1 MPSVFAYYQHNEAIS
16 ALGEALFIVSGPK
29 GEYKPLVGSFL
40 QSLVVS
46 LGDSDFPEL
55 KGKLS
60 EIASYY
66 AAQCSNGEKVD
77 FKQVLQYIDDLTNYQ
92 DALKLS
98 YELQAKDEKVIF
110 GRDQLDFVFND
121 TTLVTDS
128 NTKADKAPKAPKA
141 DKASA

>member
-1 MPSVFAYYQHNEAIS
+1 MPSVFIGPSNIFAYYQYNQVIS
-16 ALGEALFIVSGPK
+16 ALGEALFIVSEPK
-29 GEYKPLVGSFL
+29 GKFDPVVGSQL
-40 QSLVVS
+40 QLLTVS
-46 LGDSDFPEL
+46 LADIDFPQL

-98 YELQAKDEKVIF
+98 YEEEALDEKVIF
-110 GRDQLDFVFND
+110 GRAQLDFVFDDQPPVTNSVGTV
-121 TTLVTDS
+121 TTV
-128 NTKADKAPKAPKA
+128 
-141 DKASA
+141 

>member
-29 GEYKPLVGSFL
+29 GEYRPLVGSYL

-46 LGDSDFPEL
+46 LGENDFPEL
-55 KGKLS
+55 KVKLS

-92 DALKLS
+92 DALKLG
-98 YELQAKDEKVIF
+98 YELEAKDEKVIF
-110 GRDQLDFVFND
+110 GRDQLDFVFD
-121 TTLVTDS
+121 VQLPVR
-128 NTKADKAPKAPKA
+128 K
-141 DKASA
+141 